1 MSATHAAVPASAQG
15 IPPASAA
22 RGASAGGSRGAGDV
36 DGVAATTPRGTLVDL
51 DQDEVLTG
59 EAVALDVQPLGFF
72 LRALGV
78 LIDML
83 IGVVLLLLFVWGTA
97 WLASLGAFDGAVL
110 PILTIVVLV
119 LVLVVLPTVVETT
132 TRGRSV
138 GKLAVGG
145 RIVRTDGGAAG
156 FRHAFIRALVGV
168 FELWFTVGAVA
179 ALVGAFTP
187 RSQRLGDLIAGTYSE
202 RTRTPRL
209 PDVRTG
215 IPPVL
220 AEWAA
225 IADVARLPERLS
237 RRIAQFSVS
246 APSMAPPARARV
258 AASLAR
264 EAAEHVSPVPAVDP
278 ETFLIGVAAVRR
290 ERELRALQLETA
302 RADALA
308 GPVSAP
314 PRGFP
319 AR

>member
-1 MSATHAAVPASAQG
+1 MTAERPA
-15 IPPASAA
+15 I
-22 RGASAGGSRGAGDV
+22 V
-36 DGVAATTPRGTLVDL
+36 DIH
-51 DQDEVLTG
+51 QDEVLTG
-59 EAVALDVQPLGFF
+59 EAVALDVQPVGYF

-83 IGVVLLLLFVWGTA
+83 LGVAVLLLFAWGIG
-97 WLASLGAFDGAVL
+97 WLLGLGALDEAIV

-119 LVLVVLPTVVETT
+119 LVMVVIPTVVETT
-132 TRGRSV
+132 TRGRSL
-138 GKLAVGG
+138 GRLAVGG
-145 RIVRTDGGAAG
+145 RIVRADGGAAG

-187 RSQRLGDLIAGTYSE
+187 RSQRLGDLLAGTYSE

-209 PDVRTG
+209 PDVSFG

-220 AEWAA
+220 ADWAV
-225 IADVARLPERLS
+225 IADVARLPERLA
-237 RRIAQFSVS
+237 RRLAQFARS
-246 APSMAPPARARV
+246 AANMEPAARARV

-264 EAAEHVSPVPAVDP
+264 EAAEHVSPGPAVDP
-278 ETFLIGVAAVRR
+278 ETFLMGVVTVRR
-290 ERELRALQLETA
+290 ERELRALRLETA

-308 GPVSAP
+308 APVSAP

-319 AR
+319 ER

>member
-1 MSATHAAVPASAQG
+1 MTAERPA
-15 IPPASAA
+15 I
-22 RGASAGGSRGAGDV
+22 V
-36 DGVAATTPRGTLVDL
+36 DIH
-51 DQDEVLTG
+51 QDEVLTG

-83 IGVVLLLLFVWGTA
+83 LGVIVLLLCAWGVG
-97 WLASLGAFDGAVL
+97 WLLSLDALDPAVV

-119 LVLVVLPTVVETT
+119 LVMVVIPTVVETT
-132 TRGRSV
+132 THGRSL
-138 GKLAVGG
+138 GRLAVGG
-145 RIVRTDGGAAG
+145 RIVRVDGGAAG

-187 RSQRLGDLIAGTYSE
+187 RSQRLGDLLAGTYSE

-209 PDVRTG
+209 PDVNLG
-215 IPPVL
+215 VPPIL

-225 IADVARLPERLS
+225 VADVARLPERLS
-237 RRIAQFSVS
+237 RRLAQFARS
-246 APSMAPPARARV
+246 AVNMEPAARARV
-258 AASLAR
+258 ATSLAQ
-264 EAAEHVSPVPAVDP
+264 EASEHVSPVPAVDA
-278 ETFLIGVAAVRR
+278 ETFLIGVVAVRR
-290 ERELRALQLETA
+290 ERELRALELETA

-308 GPVSAP
+308 APVSAP

-319 AR
+319 ER